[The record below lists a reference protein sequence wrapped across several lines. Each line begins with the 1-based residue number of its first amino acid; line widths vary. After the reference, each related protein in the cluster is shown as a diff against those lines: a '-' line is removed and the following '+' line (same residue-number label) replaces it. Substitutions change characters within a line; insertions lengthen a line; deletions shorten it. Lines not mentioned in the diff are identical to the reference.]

1 VGRLPSSRHPPF
13 TRLRL
18 GYAVLTPW
26 PLRAE
31 LRRRPWGGER
41 LASRWSPDQVD
52 AEPGD
57 EPFGE
62 AWLAGPSTR
71 VSADA
76 SFADAAIVGRE
87 LASLAREYGVALLG
101 TAPWA
106 RYGDRFPLLVKLLDA
121 AQPLSLQVHP
131 DDAYAL
137 RHESAS
143 GHLGKTEAWW
153 VLEARPGATVWWG
166 FSRPVARA
174 EVQRAGESG
183 DWAGLLRELPVAGG
197 DVVVNPAGTVHAL
210 GAELTVYEV
219 QQASDLTYRLHD
231 HGRVGADGRPRRL
244 HLDQALA
251 VARLAPGSA
260 PAPAPVARAA
270 GRTELAKT
278 HAFVLEAI
286 DPRAPGIGSEGVG
299 WDVGPGSFEL
309 LTNLAAPR
317 VAGATTLHWRD
328 GAAALAPGATWLLPA
343 GLGPVRLT
351 GTAGCARCWVPD
363 ADGLP

>member
-1 VGRLPSSRHPPF
+1 M
-13 TRLRL
+13 
-18 GYAVLTPW
+18 LTPW

-41 LASRWSPDQVD
+41 LAKRWSPDQVD
-52 AEPGD
+52 VEPGD

-62 AWLAGPSTR
+62 AWLAGPWTR
-71 VSADA
+71 VVAGD
-76 SFADAAIVGRE
+76 DVVGRD
-87 LASLAREYGVALLG
+87 LASLAREHGVALLG

-166 FSRPVARA
+166 FSRPVTRD
-174 EVQRAGESG
+174 EVQRAAESG
-183 DWAGLLRELPVAGG
+183 DWTGLLRELPVVGG

-210 GAELTVYEV
+210 GSGLTVYEV

-231 HGRVGADGRPRRL
+231 HGRQGADGRPRRL
-244 HLDQALA
+244 HVDQALA
-251 VARLAPGSA
+251 VARLVPGSA

-286 DPRAPGIGSEGVG
+286 DPRVPGVGREGVG
-299 WDVGPGSFEL
+299 WDVGRGSFEL
-309 LTNLAAPR
+309 LTNLAAPGA
-317 VAGATTLHWRD
+317 AGVTALHWRD
-328 GAAALAPGATWLLPA
+328 GVLALAPGATWLLPA

-351 GTAGCARCWVPD
+351 GPAECARCWVPD
-363 ADGLP
+363 ADGLA